1 LAGAPDDPSI
11 LSLLVGS
18 LLNVAAAE
26 SDPSRKRSLYAESVI
41 AAQRLS
47 AARPEDVEAIHLV
60 GRARLGAG
68 EPALAAELFRRVLAL
83 DPSRCYAMVDL
94 GRALVALER
103 WGDAEAA
110 LRQASLCAPRLGV
123 VYETMGDLYL
133 RQGMTH
139 EAAAAF
145 RQADDIEP
153 GAPRPERLGRRRE
166 IPATIPV
173 NAPQ

>member
-1 LAGAPDDPSI
+1 
-11 LSLLVGS
+11 
-18 LLNVAAAE
+18 
-26 SDPSRKRSLYAESVI
+26 
-41 AAQRLS
+41 
-47 AARPEDVEAIHLV
+47 
-60 GRARLGAG
+60 
-68 EPALAAELFRRVLAL
+68 FRRVLAL

-145 RQADDIEP
+145 RQADDIQP
-153 GAPRPERLGRRRE
+153 GAPRPAPPRSERRGGGRGT
-166 IPATIPV
+166 PAAIPV
-173 NAPQ
+173 NGPK